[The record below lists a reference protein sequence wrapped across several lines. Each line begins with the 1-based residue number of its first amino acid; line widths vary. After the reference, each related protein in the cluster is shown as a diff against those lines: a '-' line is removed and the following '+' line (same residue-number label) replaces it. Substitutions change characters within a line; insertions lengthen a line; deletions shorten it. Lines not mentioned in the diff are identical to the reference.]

1 MLKNKLSILALAS
14 VLAVVGCDVLDQAP
28 QQSVDANTAF
38 ENQTGAFAVL
48 QGAYSAMQGL
58 AATPT
63 LVYTEL
69 AGEYAAHSGSFPSW
83 AAVDRHTLLQDNAE
97 VATTWNT
104 AYSTIN
110 VANNVIVN
118 VPLVNDA
125 GFTAT
130 ARASYIAQAKVIRAS
145 AYLLL
150 VRYFGRVPLV
160 LTPTVQIDESTNVS
174 RSTTEAEVYTQ
185 IIADLTDA
193 YTTLGDAGSSAS
205 PTVTGWTA
213 LALRARANL
222 AAGNY
227 AAAEADAKYV
237 IDNGPFT
244 MASTYAAIF
253 EGSQASSESIW
264 ELQFNTEDTNPM
276 SFWALPNGAG
286 GRREYA
292 PTTAF
297 INAHALTDTR
307 YDVNIKTVAGTTV
320 LGKYFRVDD
329 SDKIVVTRLAEM
341 YLIHAEAIARQNP
354 NAVRIQEGL
363 NSLNV
368 VRARAG
374 VPDRTL
380 AEALTGADLADLVIF
395 ERGLELALEGHRWFD
410 LKRNGDALAIIPSG
424 EAFRLLWPIPQRE
437 LQANPNI
444 ADDQNDGY

>member
-14 VLAVVGCDVLDQAP
+14 ILTVVGCDVLDQAP

-38 ENQTGAFAVL
+38 ENQNGAFAVL

-58 AATPT
+58 GATPS
-63 LVYTEL
+63 LVYVEL
-69 AGEYAAHSGSFPSW
+69 AGDYAAHSGSFPSW
-83 AAVDRHTLLQDNAE
+83 AAVDRHTLIQDNAE

-130 ARASYIAQAKVIRAS
+130 ARASYVAQAKVIRAS

-160 LTPTVQIDESTNVS
+160 LTPTVQIDASTNVS
-174 RSTTEAEVYTQ
+174 RATTEAEVYTQ

-193 YTTLGDAGSSAS
+193 YTALGDAGSTAS

-213 LALRARANL
+213 RALRARANL

-253 EGSQASSESIW
+253 EGAQASSESIW

-292 PTTAF
+292 PTQAF
-297 INAHALTDTR
+297 IDAHALTDTR
-307 YDVNIKTVAGTTV
+307 FDVNIKSVAGQAV

-341 YLIHAEAIARQNP
+341 YLIHAEAIARQTP
-354 NAVRIQEGL
+354 NAARIQEGL

-374 VPDRTL
+374 VPDRL
-380 AEALTGADLADLVIF
+380 IAEAPTGAALADLVIF